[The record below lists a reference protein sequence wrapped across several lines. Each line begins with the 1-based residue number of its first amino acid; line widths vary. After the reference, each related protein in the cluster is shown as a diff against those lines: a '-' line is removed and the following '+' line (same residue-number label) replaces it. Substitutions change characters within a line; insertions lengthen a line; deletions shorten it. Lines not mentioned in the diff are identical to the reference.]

1 MRLGSPRASPSRRF
15 SAALLSGPRQD
26 GVETLVVVI
35 KDESREV
42 VFRDD
47 RAHSAR
53 HGVGVTWLSGRDQL
67 WILSADLGTSYVEDL
82 GDGWQR
88 VAITPET
95 RATVPAE
102 IAGLR

>member
-1 MRLGSPRASPSRRF
+1 MRPGSPRASPSGRF
-15 SAALLSGPRQD
+15 SAALVSGPRQN

-35 KDESREV
+35 KDQSRDE

-53 HGVGVTWLSGRDQL
+53 HGVGVTWATGRDQL
-67 WILSADLGTSYVEDL
+67 WILSADQGTSYVEDL

-88 VAITPET
+88 VEITPET
-95 RATVPAE
+95 RDRVPAE
-102 IAGLR
+102 IANLR